1 MQIVAPHYVV
11 FFFPSSFFQPH
22 LLFVCSVTVR
32 PAAAVAAV
40 AAGDDGL
47 GKQEHASSVRLPGM
61 EHGPLDASTPQLED
75 LPSPLGSQSAANMVF

>member
-1 MQIVAPHYVV
+1 MQIVAPHYMV
-11 FFFPSSFFQPH
+11 FFSSSFFQPH

-32 PAAAVAAV
+32 PAAAAAV

-47 GKQEHASSVRLPGM
+47 RKPEHASSLRLPGM